1 MSDATDTIWSNIDKL
16 PTAFEGAATNYRAG
30 LRGLFDGETDTLA
43 AKELRFLQN
52 RSRNICRNNG
62 YGKRALTNWVTNA
75 GHIKVVWKYPNGTA
89 HKTMQGYWD
98 EFAANPSFDSHGDMK
113 TFQGISNSS
122 IFQTGASYIRK
133 LIVRDGNPNT
143 IPLKLQLIPAILH
156 DVTYSNVYNPIDN
169 PALNP
174 NETVRYGMT
183 FLNSIPVKY
192 HFRKSILENTLLSN
206 NTLQRITVPAEEII
220 HTFIREE
227 PGQWLGIPLLASVLL
242 TLYELDDLIT
252 ATVSKQKAAQSVA
265 VLIEQTAGAI
275 SLLPIGQAVDTGTAV
290 APKLHL
296 KTNAEESQ
304 VLYLNKGESA
314 KMFQG
319 TDIGANFGTL
329 IETELRKVATVADAL
344 YHELTGNTAGL
355 NYSSLI
361 GMAIQSRNRLEY
373 LHNFIFIPLREKPIA
388 DSFKELAIVYNS
400 KCSSAIPHFQLPR
413 WRGMDDLKDNQADLL
428 ALQNGM
434 ETYTNVL
441 AERNL
446 SPEEI
451 LADREE
457 IKKLEAYGI
466 FLNTT
471 AGSPSMSQA
480 NNTQANSNS
489 TGT

>member
-1 MSDATDTIWSNIDKL
+1 
-16 PTAFEGAATNYRAG
+16 
-30 LRGLFDGETDTLA
+30 
-43 AKELRFLQN
+43 
-52 RSRNICRNNG
+52 
-62 YGKRALTNWVTNA
+62 
-75 GHIKVVWKYPNGTA
+75 
-89 HKTMQGYWD
+89 
-98 EFAANPSFDSHGDMK
+98 
-113 TFQGISNSS
+113 
-122 IFQTGASYIRK
+122 
-133 LIVRDGNPNT
+133 
-143 IPLKLQLIPAILH
+143 
-156 DVTYSNVYNPIDN
+156 
-169 PALNP
+169 
-174 NETVRYGMT
+174 MT
-183 FLNSIPVKY
+183 FLNSVPTKY
-192 HFRKSILENTLLSN
+192 HFRKSILETTLLSN
-206 NTLQRITVPAEEII
+206 APLGRITVPAEEII
-220 HTFIREE
+220 HTFIRDE
-227 PGQWLGIPLLASVLL
+227 PGQWLGIPILAPVLL

-275 SLLPIGQAVDTGTAV
+275 SLLPIGKVEDTGTTEI
-290 APKLHL
+290 PKLHL

-304 VLYLNKGESA
+304 VLYLNKGETA

-329 IETELRKVATVADAL
+329 IETELRKVASVADAL
-344 YHELTGNTAGL
+344 YHQLTGNTAGL

-388 DSFKELAIVYNS
+388 DAFKALAVVYNS
-400 KCSSAIPHFQLPR
+400 KCSSAVPYFQLPR

-434 ETYTNVL
+434 DTYTNVL

-451 LADREE
+451 IADRAE
-457 IKKLEAYGI
+457 ISKLEAYGI
-466 FLNTT
+466 FLNT
-471 AGSPSMSQA
+471 AIASPSMGQA

>member
-1 MSDATDTIWSNIDKL
+1 MANETDVIWSNINKL
-16 PTAFEGAATNYRAG
+16 PTAFEGAAVNYKTG
-30 LRGLFDGETDTLA
+30 IKHLFDGEADVLA
-43 AKELRFLQN
+43 GKELRFLQN

-62 YGKRALTNWVTNA
+62 YGKRALTNWITNA
-75 GHIKVVWKYPNGTA
+75 GHIKVVWKYPNGKA
-89 HKTMQGYWD
+89 HKLMQTYWD
-98 EFAANPSFDSHGDMK
+98 EFSANPSFDGHGDMK
-113 TFQGISNSS
+113 TLQGVSNSS
-122 IFQTGASYIRK
+122 MFQTGASYIRL
-133 LIVRDGNPNT
+133 LITRDGNSNT
-143 IPLKLQLIPAILH
+143 IPLKLQLIPSILH
-156 DVTYSNVYNPIDN
+156 DVMYTNAYNSIANEDY
-169 PALNP
+169 NP

-183 FLNSIPVKY
+183 FLNSVPTKY
-192 HFRKSILENTLLSN
+192 HFRKSILETTLLSN
-206 NTLQRITVPAEEII
+206 APLGRITVPAEEII
-220 HTFIREE
+220 HTFIRDE
-227 PGQWLGIPLLASVLL
+227 PGQWLGIPILAPVLL

-275 SLLPIGQAVDTGTAV
+275 SLLPIGKVEDTGTTEI
-290 APKLHL
+290 PKLHL

-304 VLYLNKGESA
+304 VLYLNKGETA

-329 IETELRKVATVADAL
+329 IETELRKVASVADAL
-344 YHELTGNTAGL
+344 YHQLTGNTAGL

-388 DSFKELAIVYNS
+388 DAFKALAVVYNS
-400 KCSSAIPHFQLPR
+400 KCSSAVPYFQLPR

-434 ETYTNVL
+434 DTYTNVL

-451 LADREE
+451 IADRAE
-457 IKKLEAYGI
+457 ISKLEAYGI
-466 FLNTT
+466 FLNT
-471 AGSPSMSQA
+471 AIASPSMGQA

>member
-1 MSDATDTIWSNIDKL
+1 MASETDVIWTNINKL
-16 PTAFEGAATNYRAG
+16 PTAFEGAAVNYKTG
-30 LRGLFDGETDTLA
+30 LKNLFDGEADTLA

-62 YGKRALTNWVTNA
+62 YGKRALTNWITNA
-75 GHIKVVWKYPNGTA
+75 GHIKVVWKYPNGKA
-89 HKTMQGYWD
+89 HKLMQGYWD

-113 TFQGISNSS
+113 TLQGISNSS
-122 IFQTGASYIRK
+122 MFQTGASYIRT
-133 LIVRDGNPNT
+133 LVVREGNSNT
-143 IPLKLQLIPAILH
+143 VPLKLQLIPSILH
-156 DVTYSNVYNPIDN
+156 DVMYTNVYNPIDN
-169 PALNP
+169 PELNL

-183 FLNSIPVKY
+183 FLNSVPVKY
-192 HFRKSILENTLLSN
+192 HFRKSILESTLLSN
-206 NTLQRITVPAEEII
+206 QPIGRITVPAEDII

-242 TLYELDDLIT
+242 TLYELDDLVT

-275 SLLPIGQAVDTGTAV
+275 SLLPIGKAEDTGTTD

-329 IETELRKVATVADAL
+329 IETELRKVASVADAL
-344 YHELTGNTAGL
+344 YHQLTGDTAGL

-388 DSFKELAIVYNS
+388 DAFKALAVVYNS
-400 KCSSAIPHFQLPR
+400 KCNSAVPYFQLPR

-434 ETYTNVL
+434 DTYTNVL

-451 LADREE
+451 IADRAE
-457 IKKLEAYGI
+457 ISKLEAYGI
-466 FLNTT
+466 FLNTAT
-471 AGSPSMSQA
+471 ASPSMAQA